1 MTRFEAY
8 KRIDAVNYSTL
19 KAILS
24 ESFNYAKKKSDA
36 MDLGNLVDCKITTP
50 EEFEAQFAVI
60 TNEPGDKPKQ
70 IIDHIFDAESTEILP
85 LDQYYKEY
93 LYTLMDMYKY
103 YSGTYKDKRDP
114 RRLEKLISD
123 SSEYYQERQKLSGKI
138 IVSQKDIE
146 LADRIATS
154 IKNGRFTAPFHN
166 LPFGIKVH
174 NQVVITWTTTGLAC
188 KALLDRVLENTTD
201 NPIPIGSYVLPGK
214 SVIIIDYK
222 TMQGKVSRFSKQM
235 WKYRY
240 DIQGSFYSYGTNQW
254 IAHNKPDVSLAD
266 FFFIVESTTSPGA
279 PMVYRLSDIDKE
291 IGRWG
296 ATKTY
301 EGWIPAGF
309 PNRTDF
315 DRLANDFDLDVLGW
329 EQALNLYKWH
339 YENDEWE
346 YSMDAVQSN
355 GIIETTQ
362 YL

>member
-8 KRIDAVNYSTL
+8 KNIDAVNYSAL

-24 ESFNYAKKKSDA
+24 ESFNYAKKQSDA
-36 MDLGNLVDCKITTP
+36 MDLGSLVDCKITTP

-60 TNEPGDKPKQ
+60 PNKPGDKPKQ
-70 IIDHIFDAESTEILP
+70 IVDHIFETGQANAGFGA
-85 LDQYYKEY
+85 LDKEY
-93 LYTLMDMYKY
+93 LFSLMNMFEYRT
-103 YSGTYKDKRDP
+103 TYKDLRDE
-114 RRLEKLISD
+114 RRFEFFKNDAFNYYTERLANKVKTIVDESD
-123 SSEYYQERQKLSGKI
+123 
-138 IVSQKDIE
+138 VE